1 MEYTLNL
8 VPLAAVVS
16 LVWTATRYESTPTIM
31 RKSVRLFIQILF
43 FMALILLALYL
54 LSRGL

>member
-43 FMALILLALYL
+43 FMALILVALYL
-54 LSRGL
+54 MSRGL

>member
-1 MEYTLNL
+1 MQYTLNL

-31 RKSVRLFIQILF
+31 RKSVRLFGQILF
-43 FMALILLALYL
+43 FMALILLGLFL

>member
-1 MEYTLNL
+1 MWFTLNL

-16 LVWTATRYESTPTIM
+16 LCWTATRYEETPTIM
-31 RKSVRLFIQILF
+31 RRSTKLFGQILF
-43 FMALILLALYL
+43 FMALIMVVLAF